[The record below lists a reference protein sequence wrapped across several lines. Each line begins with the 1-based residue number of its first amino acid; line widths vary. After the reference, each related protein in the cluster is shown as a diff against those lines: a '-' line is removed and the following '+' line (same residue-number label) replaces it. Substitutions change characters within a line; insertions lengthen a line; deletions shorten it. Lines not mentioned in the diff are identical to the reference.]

1 VVQVRRKPKGGGVE
15 AVRISRLLARF
26 WPYTRGL
33 RGRMALICVL
43 VLLAPALSAATI
55 WLFKLLVDE
64 VLVPHDFRVFPQI
77 ALAYAAITL
86 LDGLISF
93 VDQTL
98 STRVS
103 EELVLRVRS
112 TLFKH
117 LHDQS
122 PGFFEQRELGDV
134 LSRLTGD
141 TGAIEELLLSGSAQ
155 LLTYVAQIVI
165 YTVAMFMLDWRLA
178 GIALIAAPA
187 FLVVARL
194 VSTRLRTLSLERRRL
209 AGTMISVAEESLAN
223 APLVRVFDRADA
235 ERERF
240 DSEQR
245 AALKV
250 TMRTARL
257 QALFGPVT
265 DLLQVVGVLGVAAFA
280 VGELASGELT
290 LGGLLVFVGYLTQL
304 YGPVQGLG
312 GLLQSAYA
320 AAAGAERVVELLDLD
335 PELDEPAGAAAA
347 PGPGRGAL
355 ELRGIRVQYPGA
367 DAPALAGLDLV
378 IPAGQHVAI
387 VGESGAGKSTLVKLL
402 LRLRDPDEGSV
413 RLDGRPLDEI
423 PSEQLRREITAV
435 LQDPYVVD
443 ASVADNIRWGR
454 PEASEAQVR
463 AAARVADADSF
474 VSRLPAGFATRI
486 GQRGRLLSGG
496 QRQRLAI
503 TRAVLRDAPVLVLD
517 EPTSGL
523 DPATARRVLARVA
536 AARRGRTTV
545 LITHDRA
552 ALGFA
557 DRVVTLDRGAVARP
571 VRPPAPPRP
580 AVRREPPVAATTPIV
595 REPPTTRI
603 PLPRLGPGSA
613 HRRRPPHPWHA
624 R

>member
-1 VVQVRRKPKGGGVE
+1 VEVVQVRRKSAESGTE
-15 AVRISRLLARF
+15 AVRISRLIARF

-33 RGRMALICVL
+33 RGRLAVVCGLVL
-43 VLLAPALSAATI
+43 VAPALAAATL

-64 VLVPHDFRVFPQI
+64 VLLPHDFRVFPQI

-86 LDGLISF
+86 LDGLVSF
-93 VDQTL
+93 VDQIL
-98 STRVS
+98 STRVG
-103 EELVLRVRS
+103 EEIVLRVRS

-122 PGFFEQRELGDV
+122 PSFFEQRELGDV

-141 TGAIEELLLSGSAQ
+141 TAAIEELLLSGTAQ
-155 LLTYVAQIVI
+155 LLTYLAQIVI
-165 YTVAMFMLDWRLA
+165 YTAAMFLLDWHLA
-178 GIALIAAPA
+178 AIALIAAPA
-187 FLVVARL
+187 FLVVARV
-194 VSTRLRTLSLERRRL
+194 VSSRVRTLSLERRRL

-223 APLVRVFDRADA
+223 APLVRVFDRAES

-240 DSEQR
+240 DVEQR
-245 AALKV
+245 AALRV

-280 VGELASGELT
+280 VGELAAGELT

-304 YGPVQGLG
+304 YGPIQGLG
-312 GLLQSAYA
+312 ALAQSAYA
-320 AAAGAERVVELLDLD
+320 AAAGAERVVELLDID
-335 PELDEPAGAAAA
+335 PDLDEPARAGY
-347 PGPGRGAL
+347 GHRPGRGAL
-355 ELRGIRVQYPGA
+355 ELRDVRVQYPGA
-367 DAPALAGLDLV
+367 EAPALADLTLL

-387 VGESGAGKSTLVKLL
+387 VGESGAGKSTLVKVL
-402 LRLRDPDEGSV
+402 LRLRDPDSGSV
-413 RLDGRPLDEI
+413 RLDGRPLDMI
-423 PSEQLRREITAV
+423 PSEQLRQEITAV

-454 PEASEAQVR
+454 PEASDTQVH
-463 AAARVADADSF
+463 AAARIADADSF
-474 VSRLPAGFATRI
+474 ISRLPGGFAARI

-517 EPTSGL
+517 EPTNGL
-523 DPATARRVLARVA
+523 DPTTARRVLARLA
-536 AARRGRTTV
+536 AERRGRTTV
-545 LITHDRA
+545 VITHDRA

-557 DRVVTLDRGAVARP
+557 DRVITLERGAVARS
-571 VRPPAPPRP
+571 VL
-580 AVRREPPVAATTPIV
+580 REPPVAATTPIM

-603 PLPRLGPGSA
+603 PLPRLGPGSV
-613 HRRRPPHPWHA
+613 HRRRPPRNWPT

>member
-1 VVQVRRKPKGGGVE
+1 VEVVQVRRKSAGNGVE
-15 AVRISRLLARF
+15 AVRISRLVARF

-33 RGRMALICVL
+33 RGRLALVCGLVL
-43 VLLAPALSAATI
+43 VAPALAAVTL

-86 LDGLISF
+86 LDGLVSF
-93 VDQTL
+93 IDQIL
-98 STRVS
+98 STRIG

-141 TGAIEELLLSGSAQ
+141 TAAIEELLLSGTAQ

-165 YTVAMFMLDWRLA
+165 YTTAMFLLDWKLA
-178 GIALIAAPA
+178 AIALIAAPA
-187 FLVVARL
+187 FLVVARI
-194 VSTRLRTLSLERRRL
+194 VSSRVRALSLERRRL

-240 DSEQR
+240 DVEQR
-245 AALKV
+245 AALRV

-257 QALFGPVT
+257 QALFGPIT

-280 VGELASGELT
+280 VGELAGGELT

-304 YGPVQGLG
+304 YGPIQGLG
-312 GLLQSAYA
+312 ALAQSAYA
-320 AAAGAERVVELLDLD
+320 AAAGAERVFELLDID
-335 PELDEPAGAAAA
+335 PDLGEPAGPPAADRRPA
-347 PGPGRGAL
+347 RGAL
-355 ELRGIRVQYPGA
+355 ELRGVQVQYPGA
-367 DAPALAGLDLV
+367 DAPALAGLDLK

-387 VGESGAGKSTLVKLL
+387 VGESGAGKSTLVKVL
-402 LRLRDPDEGSV
+402 LRLRDPDAGSV
-413 RLDGRPLDEI
+413 RLDGQPLDTI
-423 PSEQLRREITAV
+423 PAERLRREITAV

-454 PEASEAQVR
+454 PEASDAQLH

-474 VSRLPAGFATRI
+474 VRRLPAGFATRI

-503 TRAVLRDAPVLVLD
+503 TRAVLRDSPVLVLD

-523 DPATARRVLARVA
+523 DQETARRVLARLA
-536 AARRGRTTV
+536 TERRGRTTV
-545 LITHDRA
+545 VITHDRA

-557 DRVVTLDRGAVARP
+557 DRVITLERGTVARS
-571 VRPPAPPRP
+571 VL
-580 AVRREPPVAATTPIV
+580 REPPVAATTPIM
-595 REPPTTRI
+595 REPPTMRI
-603 PLPRLGPGSA
+603 PLPRLGPGSM
-613 HRRRPPHPWHA
+613 HRRRPPRNWPP

>member
-1 VVQVRRKPKGGGVE
+1 VEVVWVRRKKPAGDGGTQ
-15 AVRISRLLARF
+15 AVRIRELIRRF

-33 RGRMALICVL
+33 RGRLLIICGLVVL
-43 VLLAPALSAATI
+43 APLLAAATL

-64 VLVPHDFRVFPQI
+64 VLLPHDFRVFPQI

-86 LDGLISF
+86 LDGLVSF
-93 VDQTL
+93 VDQML
-98 STRVS
+98 STRVG

-112 TLFKH
+112 HLFRH
-117 LHDQS
+117 LHAQS
-122 PGFFEQRELGDV
+122 PGFFEQREMGDV

-141 TGAIEELLLSGSAQ
+141 TAAIEELLLSGTAQ
-155 LLTYVAQIVI
+155 LLTYVGQIVI
-165 YTVAMFMLDWRLA
+165 YTAAMFLLDWKLA
-178 GIALIAAPA
+178 GIALIAAPG
-187 FLVVARL
+187 FLLIARVVSGR
-194 VSTRLRTLSLERRRL
+194 VRTLSLERRRL

-235 ERERF
+235 ECERF
-240 DSEQR
+240 DVEQR
-245 AALKV
+245 AALRV

-304 YGPVQGLG
+304 YGPIQGLG

-320 AAAGAERVVELLDLD
+320 AAAGAERVVEILDLD
-335 PELDEPAGAAAA
+335 PDLDEPAPAAL
-347 PGPGRGAL
+347 GHRTGRGAL
-355 ELRGIRVQYPGA
+355 ELRDVRVQYPGA
-367 DAPALAGLDLV
+367 DSPALADLTLL

-387 VGESGAGKSTLVKLL
+387 VGESGAGKSTLVKIL
-402 LRLRDPDEGSV
+402 LRLRDPDSGTV
-413 RLDGRPLDEI
+413 RLDGRPLDSI

-454 PEASEAQVR
+454 PEASDTQVH
-463 AAARVADADSF
+463 AAARIADAETF
-474 VSRLPAGFATRI
+474 ISRLPGGFAARI

-517 EPTSGL
+517 EPTNGL
-523 DPATARRVLARVA
+523 DPTTARRVLARLA
-536 AARRGRTTV
+536 AERRGRTTV
-545 LITHDRA
+545 VITHDRA

-557 DRVVTLDRGAVARP
+557 DRVITLERGAVARS
-571 VRPPAPPRP
+571 VM
-580 AVRREPPVAATTPIV
+580 REQPVAATTPIV
-595 REPPTTRI
+595 REPPTMRI
-603 PLPRLGPGSA
+603 PRIPVPRISHGSA
-613 HRRRPPHPWHA
+613 SRRRPPQSWPV